1 MTRVKRGSVARKRRK
16 KMLKMSSGYFGSRSK
31 LFRNSKESVQRA
43 LCYSYR
49 DRKVRKRFFRRL
61 WILRINAF
69 VRNYDTKYSNFMNSI
84 KKSHCIINRKT
95 LASLTV
101 FYPDVVKQMIVESM
115 ANEG

>member
-1 MTRVKRGSVARKRRK
+1 MTRVRRGFIARRRRK

-61 WILRINAF
+61 WIIRINAF
-69 VRNYDTKYSNFMNSI
+69 VRNYDTKYSKFINDI
-84 KKSHCIINRKT
+84 KKSHYIINRKI
-95 LASLTV
+95 LASLTI
-101 FYPDVVKQMIVESM
+101 FYPEVMKKIIKKSTT
-115 ANEG
+115 NG

>member
-16 KMLKMSSGYFGSRSK
+16 KILKISSGYFGSRSK

-69 VRNYDTKYSNFMNSI
+69 VRKYNTKYSLFIDSI
-84 KKSHCIINRKT
+84 KKSHCLINRKV

-101 FYPDVVKQMIVESM
+101 FYPDAVKQMIEKKFT
-115 ANEG
+115 NEG